1 MDCIVKSGETAYVKP
16 EGLLLSDGQVIP
28 NWSENCQI
36 QEGANI
42 QIFLVENSK
51 EEKQEVKQKIKEN
64 KVMPEVKDTDI
75 PQAAP
80 EASETVS
87 TEAPTPEPK
96 KEVEAITSVPDA
108 PFDLNQVIQ
117 STGGGAGAAVILA
130 VVAVAGGGAAW
141 KFYKQFAEQK
151 HEQAMKKLELQAQA
165 QGMNGAQPPP
175 CAAQNAVIEGRLA
188 AMETKLATVEKKSA
202 SFSAD
207 FDAEEI
213 EERVIKLEKKVKTL
227 SAKSTKGE

>member
-16 EGLLLSDGQVIP
+16 EGLLLNDGRVIP

-51 EEKQEVKQKIKEN
+51 EETQEVKQKAKEK
-64 KVMPEVKDTDI
+64 KVMPESEKVEA
-75 PQAAP
+75 PEAAP
-80 EASETVS
+80 ESSEAVS
-87 TEAPTPEPK
+87 EEVSIPEPK
-96 KEVEAITSVPDA
+96 KEVEAVTSVPDA

-117 STGGGAGAAVILA
+117 STGGGAGVAVVLA
-130 VVAVAGGGAAW
+130 IVAVAGGGAAW

-151 HEQAMKKLELQAQA
+151 HEQTMKKLELQAQA
-165 QGMNGAQPPP
+165 QGLNGAQPPP
-175 CAAQNAVIEGRLA
+175 CAAQNTVIEGRLA
-188 AMETKLATVEKKSA
+188 AMEAKLATVEKKSA

-213 EERVIKLEKKVKTL
+213 EERVLKLEKKVKTL
-227 SAKSTKGE
+227 SAKSAKGE